1 MTPRFLPRVA
11 AIACVILA
19 ACLTVNVYFYPSK
32 EVDETAKQ
40 IIEDIRG
47 GTAPEQQQGTPTEE
61 NPADQTS
68 RTWNLIS
75 AAYAAE
81 PETTVS
87 TPAIVSLKAK
97 LKSRSPLLLPYFQ
110 AGALGE
116 GNDGIVVIRDTST
129 ISMKD
134 RAQLN
139 ALVKEENQDRLA
151 LYGEVGKELKV
162 KDSDLPRVRKSF
174 AKEWQKTAVSGWWVQ
189 KDTGE
194 WIKVP

>member
-1 MTPRFLPRVA
+1 MNPRCLSRVA

-47 GTAPEQQQGTPTEE
+47 GTAPEQQGTPTEE
-61 NPADQTS
+61 KPADQTS
-68 RTWNLIS
+68 RTWDLVS
-75 AAYAAE
+75 AACAAE

-87 TPAIVSLKAK
+87 NPAIVSLKAK

-116 GNDGIVVIRDTST
+116 GNDGIVVIRDISAV
-129 ISMKD
+129 SMKD
-134 RAQLN
+134 RARLN
-139 ALVKEENQDRLA
+139 SLVKEENQDRLA

-162 KDSDLPRVRKSF
+162 KDSDLPRVQKSF
-174 AKEWQKTAVSGWWVQ
+174 AKEWQKTAGSGWWVQ
-189 KDTGE
+189 KDAGE
-194 WIKVP
+194 WAKVP